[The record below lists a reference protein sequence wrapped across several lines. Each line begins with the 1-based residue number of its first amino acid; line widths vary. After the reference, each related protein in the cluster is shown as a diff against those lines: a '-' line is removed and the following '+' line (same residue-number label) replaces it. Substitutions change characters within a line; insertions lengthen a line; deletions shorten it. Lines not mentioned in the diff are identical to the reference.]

1 MSHWPKAAVPRSPD
15 GKNNEKLTVIVKIS
29 RERSVYM
36 DILVRNN
43 TCAGLYAAR
52 FHGPHCH
59 VIGRA
64 GPGRDVR
71 KNDCP
76 DRAGQ

>member
-1 MSHWPKAAVPRSPD
+1 MRVMSTGYVSHWPKAAVPRSPD

-52 FHGPHCH
+52 FSWASLPCN
-59 VIGRA
+59 R
-64 GPGRDVR
+64 
-71 KNDCP
+71 
-76 DRAGQ
+76 